1 MIKRLIYGKNKRSLG
16 LGDISYRYS
25 YRAINNKLVLKL
37 DNPLFYEKATL
48 STSISFKLSRIS
60 RKINSILLSNYH
72 SYK

>member
-16 LGDISYRYS
+16 LGDISYRYI
-25 YRAINNKLVLKL
+25 YRTIDNESVLKSVNSL
-37 DNPLFYEKATL
+37 SYEKTTL
-48 STSISFKLSRIS
+48 STSIPFKLSRIS